1 MVLTPK
7 EVVTVM
13 TIMTVVVVVVVAVW
27 SQVHGEFEENFCKAE
42 TLDLGLE
49 QYIGVCQAL
58 LVLEDNR
65 RV

>member
-7 EVVTVM
+7 EIVIVM
-13 TIMTVVVVVVVAVW
+13 TIMTVVVVVAIW
-27 SQVHGEFEENFCKAE
+27 SQVRGEFEENFCKAE

-58 LVLEDNR
+58 LVFEDNR